1 MRKLALLGI
10 AMLTLP
16 ACAQVFNMQQARL
29 QMAPLDGLMHFHT
42 GDDPRWSQPGFDDS
56 SWPLISSDRSWSEQG
71 YKNYS
76 GFAWYRFKVVLPL
89 GAAQLGL
96 YVPRIMTSYQVF
108 AEGRMVGTF
117 GGFPPR
123 AAIYELH
130 PKLLLLPP
138 SRAGELEIAIRVWQW
153 PHWAIYN
160 GGGLSGPPVIG
171 NARQLQDW
179 MTLQDQ
185 KTFWGLSALNI
196 LGLLNL
202 VYGIAGIALF
212 LMRRKERLY
221 LWYGLGGL
229 FMCAQFFAADFAAF
243 HDLPQFTSGSGI
255 LMNGCS
261 VAGFFCHLM
270 FIWYLTGTRRTFWL
284 WASAGAVALKVL
296 MWTLPP
302 LLDLP
307 PWLIQFIVTTA
318 GLVMSIGSVAMLI
331 EAARRGDQDSRLLL
345 VPTAF
350 NALANFGGDM
360 AFAIFAAGYPW
371 IVRYCDFYYDTF
383 TWPFP
388 FSLYDVSVALLLIAI
403 MGIVVLR
410 FARSR
415 NDEDQMKIEREA
427 ARAVQQVLVPAE
439 NPAIPGFQIDSVY
452 KPAGE
457 VGGDFFQILPTR
469 AGGVLLLIGD
479 VSGKGLPAAMTVS
492 LLVGTFRTLAHYT
505 QGPGEILDAMNQ
517 RMLGRGQGGFTT
529 CLVLRID
536 SDGSLTA
543 ANAGHLAPY
552 MDGEELSLESGLPL
566 GLAAESR
573 YPEIVFSLG
582 AGTQLTILTDGV
594 IEARSAQGEL
604 FGFER
609 TAAIAS
615 QSAEAIAHAA
625 QAFGQEDDITV
636 LTIQVVAAEVLHA

>member
-1 MRKLALLGI
+1 
-10 AMLTLP
+10 MLTLP
-16 ACAQVFNMQQARL
+16 ACAQVFNMQEARV
-29 QMAPLDGLMHFHT
+29 QIAPLDGVLHFHT
-42 GDDPRWSQPGFDDS
+42 GDDLRWSDPKFDDS
-56 SWPLISSDRSWSEQG
+56 NWPLISSDKSWTEQG
-71 YKNYS
+71 YKDYS
-76 GFAWYRFKVVLPL
+76 GFAWYRFKVVLPP

-108 AEGRMVGTF
+108 ADGRMVGTF

-123 AAIYELH
+123 ATVYELH
-130 PKLLLLPP
+130 PKLVLLPP
-138 SRAGELEIAIRVWQW
+138 SRAGEIKIAIRVWHW
-153 PHWAIYN
+153 PHWATYN
-160 GGGLSGPPVIG
+160 GGGLSGSPVIG
-171 NARQLQDW
+171 EARQLQDW

-185 KTFWGLSALNI
+185 KTFWGLSAQNI

-229 FMCAQFFAADFAAF
+229 FICAQFFVADFAAF
-243 HDLPQFTSGSGI
+243 HDLPQFTIGSGI

-261 VAGFFCHLM
+261 VAGFVCLVV
-270 FIWYLTGTRRTFWL
+270 FIWILTGTKRTFWL

-296 MWTLPP
+296 IWTLPP

-307 PWLIQFIVTTA
+307 PWAIQLILSVG
-318 GLVMSIGSVAMLI
+318 GLPLSIGPVAMLI
-331 EAARRGDQDSRLLL
+331 QAARRGDRDARLLL
-345 VPTAF
+345 IPMAF
-350 NALANFGGDM
+350 NALANLAGDM
-360 AFAIFAAGYPW
+360 ALAIFAAGHSW

-388 FSLYDVSVALLLIAI
+388 FSLYDLSVALLLIAI
-403 MGIVVLR
+403 MSIVVLR

-415 NDEDQMKIEREA
+415 DDEDQMKIERQA

-439 NPAIPGFQIDSVY
+439 NPNIPGFRIDSVY
-452 KPAGE
+452 TPAGE
-457 VGGDFFQILPTR
+457 VGGDFFQILPTPG
-469 AGGVLLLIGD
+469 GGVLLVIGD
-479 VSGKGLPAAMTVS
+479 VSGKGLPAAMTVA
-492 LLVGTFRTLAHYT
+492 LLVGTMRTLAHYT
-505 QGPGEILDAMNQ
+505 QRPGEILDAMNL

-536 SDGSLTA
+536 SDGSLTT

-552 MDGEELSLESGLPL
+552 LDGEELPLESGLPL
-566 GLAAESR
+566 GLAGESS
-573 YPEIVFSLG
+573 YPETALSLRAG
-582 AGTQLTILTDGV
+582 AQLTILTDGV
-594 IEARSAQGEL
+594 IEARSAHGEL

-609 TAAIAS
+609 TAAITA
-615 QSAEAIAHAA
+615 QSAEAIAQAA

-636 LTIQVVAAEVLHA
+636 LTIQFVPAEVLHA